1 MAGGVAINQRTKA
14 KLMGN
19 ALARQS
25 FCDDPN
31 HDPEHCRAS
40 IEAFNTLELLRMDL
54 LLSSVLAPLFRRL

>member
-1 MAGGVAINQRTKA
+1 MTGGVAIDQGTKA

-31 HDPEHCRAS
+31 HDPKHCRTS

-54 LLSSVLAPLFRRL
+54 LLSSVLAPLFGRL